1 MTYDIS
7 KIVTAVVQALPGGSS
22 DNPANPVH
30 PKRDGEQLQEEV
42 ENAST
47 TTAADRSTAI
57 YSDPSVAG
65 RSNANLSN
73 PHKHADTNRT
83 GPQDFGK

>member
-1 MTYDIS
+1 
-7 KIVTAVVQALPGGSS
+7 VTAIVQALPGGSS

-30 PKRDGEQLQEEV
+30 PTRDGEQLQEEV

-47 TTAADRSTAI
+47 TTAADRSITI
-57 YSDPSVAG
+57 YSDPSATG

-73 PHKHADTNRT
+73 PHEHTDTNRT
-83 GPQDFGK
+83 GPQDFDK